1 MAAVAAIVPA
11 VVTPVAITAI
21 TALFDHTKPAITAIF
36 DHSGAAIGPA
46 IDAICGALAA
56 LPIAQVRD
64 TVSAAPDRVGAAL
77 GAAIDRFGGAL
88 GAVID
93 RFGGA
98 LSAAR
103 GAAIDSFY
111 AAFGSGGGAILAPH
125 VFGSGLGLAGKLGAA
140 HHIGAETAL
149 VGTLLDRFG
158 AFSPFRTRPRGSALL
173 LLLLPGNALLLLRPG
188 LLLRLL
194 ARRAGITAHLLLAL
208 GTHLLRLGAG
218 AFTVLG
224 LGCGGGHCQ
233 GKHKGKSRKRAALG
247 KQGVGHKGLLCRP
260 PTTSG

>member
-1 MAAVAAIVPA
+1 V
-11 VVTPVAITAI
+11 VVTPIAITAI
-21 TALFDHTKPAITAIF
+21 TALFDHTKPAITAIV
-36 DHSGAAIGPA
+36 DHSGAAISPA
-46 IDAICGALAA
+46 IDAICGALTA
-56 LPIAQVRD
+56 LPIEPVRD

-77 GAAIDRFGGAL
+77 CAAIDRFGGAL
-88 GAVID
+88 GAALGAAID
-93 RFGGA
+93 RFG
-98 LSAAR
+98 
-103 GAAIDSFY
+103 

-140 HHIGAETAL
+140 HHIGAETSL

-158 AFSPFRTRPRGSALL
+158 AFSPFGTRRRGSA
-173 LLLLPGNALLLLRPG
+173 LLLLPGNALLLLRPW

-194 ARRAGITAHLLLAL
+194 ARRAGITVHLLLAL
-208 GTHLLRLGAG
+208 GTCLRTLGPG

-224 LGCGGGHCQ
+224 LGGGGGHCQ